1 MKNILL
7 GAIAGDVFGS
17 VFEWN
22 ALKTIHFPLYNPR
35 CFLTDDTVMTI
46 AVADALLHHLDYV
59 TAFHYWGRKYPDSGY
74 GGNFGRW
81 LQEKRTQPYSSW
93 GNGSAMRVSAV
104 GWFFNTMESVIKNA
118 EKSAAVT
125 HDHPE
130 GIKGAQAVAAAI
142 FLAREGES
150 KDTIRQFI
158 RDKIGY
164 PLDRTLDEI
173 RPYYGFDESCQGSVP
188 EAIQAFLESDDL
200 ESSIRL
206 AISLGGDADT
216 QACIAGSIAGA
227 FYGEIPEEMA
237 VFVRSK
243 LPEDILA
250 VVDVFDRR
258 F

>member
-22 ALKTIHFPLYNPR
+22 ALKTTHFPLYNPR
-35 CFLTDDTVMTI
+35 CFFTDDTVMTI
-46 AVADALLHHLDYV
+46 AVADSLLHHLDYV

-74 GGNFGRW
+74 GGNFRRW
-81 LQEKRTQPYSSW
+81 LQEKNAKPYNSW
-93 GNGSAMRVSAV
+93 GNGSAMRVSPV
-104 GWFFNTMESVIKNA
+104 GWFFNTLESVLENA

-130 GIKGAQAVAAAI
+130 GVKGAQAVAAAI
-142 FLAREGES
+142 FLAREGENKES
-150 KDTIRQFI
+150 IRQFI
-158 RDKIGY
+158 RNKIGY

-173 RPYYGFDESCQGSVP
+173 RLHYGFDESCQGSVP
-188 EAIQAFLESDDL
+188 EAIQAFLESDDF

-227 FYGEIPEEMA
+227 FYGEIPEEIA
-237 VFVRSK
+237 VFVRGK
-243 LPEDILA
+243 LTEDILA

>member
-7 GAIAGDVFGS
+7 GAVAGDVIGS

-22 ALKTIHFPLYNPR
+22 ALKSIRFPLLNPR
-35 CFLTDDTVMTI
+35 CFFTDDTVMTI

-59 TAFHYWGRKYPDSGY
+59 TAFHYWGRKYPDAGY

-81 LQEKRTQPYSSW
+81 LKNRENRPYNSW
-93 GNGSAMRVSAV
+93 GNGSAMRVSPV
-104 GWFFNTMESVIKNA
+104 GWFFNTLESVLQNA
-118 EKSAAVT
+118 GKSAAVT

-142 FLAREGES
+142 FWAREGENRE
-150 KDTIRQFI
+150 TIAQNI
-158 RDKIGY
+158 RAHFGY

-188 EAIQAFLESDDL
+188 EALQAFLESVDY

-227 FYGEIPEEMA
+227 FYGEIPDEIA
-237 VFVRSK
+237 AFVRSK
-243 LPEDILA
+243 LPEDMLV
-250 VVDVFDRR
+250 VVDKFDAR